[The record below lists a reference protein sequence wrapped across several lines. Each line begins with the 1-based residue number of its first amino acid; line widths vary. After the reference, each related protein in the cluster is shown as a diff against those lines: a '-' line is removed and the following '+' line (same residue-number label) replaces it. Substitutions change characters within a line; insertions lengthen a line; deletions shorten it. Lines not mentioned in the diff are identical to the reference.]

1 VLTQEEIRLKAKAKT
16 LAKQATEVGRVGQ
29 VKQGAKSTILVR
41 KLAKLRERQEL
52 LSGVG
57 KHIRELDTALLGKHT
72 LLLYNSLKREEANV
86 LAQLRIGMSRLN
98 GYLHQIGAS
107 ETDQCACGRAK
118 ETVKHFLF
126 RCSRWDQQRLRL
138 LQQTETRRGCLSF
151 FLGGRARSEQGT
163 QWKLCISA
171 V

>member
-1 VLTQEEIRLKAKAKT
+1 VPTQEEIRLKAKAKT

-29 VKQGAKSTILVR
+29 VKQGAKSTILAG
-41 KLAKLRERQEL
+41 KLAKLKERQEL

-138 LQQTETRRGCLSF
+138 LQQTETRRGCLLF

-163 QWKLCISA
+163 QWKPCISA

>member
-29 VKQGAKSTILVR
+29 VKQGAKSTILAG

-98 GYLHQIGAS
+98 GYLH
-107 ETDQCACGRAK
+107 
-118 ETVKHFLF
+118 
-126 RCSRWDQQRLRL
+126 
-138 LQQTETRRGCLSF
+138 
-151 FLGGRARSEQGT
+151 
-163 QWKLCISA
+163 
-171 V
+171 